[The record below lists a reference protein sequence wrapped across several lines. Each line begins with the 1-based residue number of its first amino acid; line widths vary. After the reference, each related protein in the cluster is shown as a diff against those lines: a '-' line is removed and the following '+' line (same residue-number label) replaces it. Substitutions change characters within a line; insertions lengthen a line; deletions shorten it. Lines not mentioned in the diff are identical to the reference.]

1 LRRRDFLHGCSGS
14 LLYAMHPLALRAL
27 APPPLAAPPPRRGF
41 LVAVP
46 ASASDAVRSAARV
59 LTESVPSHPLLSVM
73 AEGSIPSL
81 VDTQTLLKSGT
92 DLAYN
97 HLVLV
102 GSSTDPLITAVWQRE
117 ALLDRDGIYIFG
129 FGRLRGDIGYIESDR
144 NPFLHA
150 EAIARAPYE
159 TEVITL
165 TGTTDAGI
173 ALAVRSFVRH
183 SLVNGVI
190 ANPGWTRTETTLL
203 NRDPLPEKWTLPAL
217 APDRIGDFVRIAY
230 TQASEDEYRGVLE
243 DTGTEP
249 SEIWRVKYFRPGAW
263 DGVGSVSAFDN
274 YAAGLHRRAYGNT
287 LWLARF
293 KDATEAAQTTPKIA
307 AAAHLQKADGGWT
320 GMQPAYANGT
330 YPGER
335 KSAGPLTL
343 WQRDQW
349 VAMSTFDMPPLKSL
363 A

>member
-1 LRRRDFLHGCSGS
+1 
-14 LLYAMHPLALRAL
+14 
-27 APPPLAAPPPRRGF
+27 
-41 LVAVP
+41 
-46 ASASDAVRSAARV
+46 VRSAAQV
-59 LTESVPSHPLLSVM
+59 LAESVPTHPLLSVM
-73 AEGSIPSL
+73 AEGAIPGI
-81 VDTQTLLKSGT
+81 VDTQTLLQSGT
-92 DLAYN
+92 DLAHS

-117 ALLDRDGIYIFG
+117 ALFDHDGLYVFG

-173 ALAVRSFVRH
+173 ALAVRSFVQH

-190 ANPGWTRTETTLL
+190 ANSGWTRTETTLL
-203 NRDPLPEKWTLPAL
+203 DRDPLPERLTLPAL
-217 APDRIGDFVRIAY
+217 APDKVGDFFRIAY

-243 DTGTEP
+243 DTGCEP
-249 SEIWRVKYFRPGAW
+249 SEIWRVKYFRAGAW

-293 KDATEAAQTTPKIA
+293 KDAAQAAQSTPKIA
-307 AAAHLQKADGGWT
+307 AAAHLQEADGGWS

-343 WQRDQW
+343 WQRGEW